1 MKILIAVDGS
11 DHSNAAVR
19 FLTQLQFADPIEASL
34 VTVSNPPDIALNAA
48 SEFWY
53 PEYLTHQQEFT
64 DAAFTKAIEI
74 LADSGIKAGSETL
87 RGHIGDAIV
96 KHASDID
103 ADLVIVGAKG
113 HTAVGR
119 ILLGSVSDYVATH
132 APCDVL
138 VVRPMQS
145 DAEHL
150 KLTLAYDESDA
161 SESVLDAYWTVNWQ
175 PETDAEVV
183 TAAPKLE
190 IFHEEISPTTE
201 KETQQRLANAQ
212 ATAESGKQALIKAC
226 EGTPH
231 KIASRGVATEHI
243 GEGLLHA
250 AEDHSSDL
258 IILGDAKRGTLTRWL
273 LGSTS
278 RYVLRHATQSI
289 WIAR

>member
-11 DHSNAAVR
+11 EHSNAAVS
-19 FLTQLQFADPIEASL
+19 FLTQLQFADPIETSL

-74 LADSGIKAGSETL
+74 LGDSGIKADSETL

-103 ADLVIVGAKG
+103 ADMVIVGAKG

-132 APCDVL
+132 APCDVM

-161 SESVLDAYWTVNWQ
+161 SKSVLDAYWTVKWQ
-175 PETDAEVV
+175 PETDAQVV

-190 IFHEEISPTTE
+190 IFHEEISPSTE
-201 KETQQRLANAQ
+201 KETEQRLLNAR
-212 ATAESGKQALIKAC
+212 ATAESGKQALIDAC

-231 KIASRGVATEHI
+231 KIASHGVATEHI
-243 GEGLLHA
+243 GEGILHA
-250 AEDHSSDL
+250 AEDHVSDL
-258 IILGDAKRGTLTRWL
+258 IIVGDAKRGTLTRWL

-278 RYVLRHATQSI
+278 RYVLRHATQSV